1 MKALVISIWG
11 LCTTEGEFQVQV
23 PASPMG
29 GLDHTKLEDKVE
41 GGTSVESSIPCS
53 NGGRALVVKG
63 AQEVENAEANSKY
76 QDKTEG

>member
-1 MKALVISIWG
+1 MKPWSSAYRG
-11 LCTTEGEFQVQV
+11 CV
-23 PASPMG
+23 PPRENS
-29 GLDHTKLEDKVE
+29 KCKYQRLEDKVE

-76 QDKTEG
+76 RDKTEG